1 MFSAARDGQGRKFV
15 PIARMEAM
23 ASAAGIAATRGAA
36 NGGQVRGKSQPE
48 WPRKRLESRQFRPK
62 RALTSI
68 TNDRLTNNRNI
79 IPKMSGRNSPL
90 RPSCASQFLFCHRA
104 ALPMTLEQQKN
115 VMKISSPP
123 IFAAFAALSLTC
135 MPHPATASDKASV
148 ARGEVKVASTDEKF
162 MLAAAQG
169 GTLEVRLG
177 EVAKKKATRQD
188 VKEFGA
194 MMVTD
199 HGKAGEELKAV
210 AAKNGQ
216 HIAGIILAAGAL
228 SARLT

>member
-1 MFSAARDGQGRKFV
+1 
-15 PIARMEAM
+15 
-23 ASAAGIAATRGAA
+23 
-36 NGGQVRGKSQPE
+36 
-48 WPRKRLESRQFRPK
+48 
-62 RALTSI
+62 
-68 TNDRLTNNRNI
+68 
-79 IPKMSGRNSPL
+79 
-90 RPSCASQFLFCHRA
+90 
-104 ALPMTLEQQKN
+104 MTLEQQKN
-115 VMKISSPP
+115 VMKISSLP

-135 MPHPATASDKASV
+135 MPHPATAADKPSV

-162 MLAAAQG
+162 MLGAAQG

-194 MMVTD
+194 TMVTD